1 VTQKLKEQGY
11 MVRKVERSHGCYE
24 VKATDAKGAQ
34 VEMYLDQ
41 ATAEIVRR
49 GDRS

>member
-1 VTQKLKEQGY
+1 VHKIET
-11 MVRKVERSHGCYE
+11 SHGCYE
-24 VKATDAKGAQ
+24 VKATDAKGAR

>member
-1 VTQKLKEQGY
+1 VHRIET
-11 MVRKVERSHGCYE
+11 SHGCYE
-24 VKATDAKGAQ
+24 VKATDANGAR

-41 ATAEIVRR
+41 ATADIVRR